1 MCPGGTVFCAPGV
14 PPDSWMPCG
23 WGSGAWV
30 EGGALRGPS
39 YLTECHIT
47 ALVSPFCRPRERG
60 HSCEAACPLTRTH
73 WVLVWVRR
81 PLGPE
86 EPAARTDRL
95 VASAPPSGS
104 RLLPTLPWT
113 LTSPA
118 VGPFLPLIL
127 PHPRGSACA
136 PLEGVSGSAP
146 WAGGGGGV
154 LCVLP
159 GGEGVCH
166 SEKNWPC
173 GPWPRRECG

>member
-86 EPAARTDRL
+86 EPAARTDRVRVGPIL
-95 VASAPPSGS
+95 TGGFSPSFWFQAPPHPSLDLDFS
-104 RLLPTLPWT
+104 
-113 LTSPA
+113 SC
-118 VGPFLPLIL
+118 GPFPPSHPAPPTGVCVCSPGGGFCVCSLDRGWGGGLPL
-127 PHPRGSACA
+127 
-136 PLEGVSGSAP
+136 
-146 WAGGGGGV
+146 
-154 LCVLP
+154 
-159 GGEGVCH
+159 
-166 SEKNWPC
+166 
-173 GPWPRRECG
+173 